1 MWICAKT
8 EKVGDIA
15 SKIPLSS
22 QMPGVSTYSLVIPAL
37 FLTSVTATGTAEQFI
52 KDQLNSMSG
61 SEMFLSSLLALP
73 KFIRNFNW
81 LKRLKKHG

>member
-37 FLTSVTATGTAEQFI
+37 FLTSVTGTGTAEQVY
-52 KDQLNSMSG
+52 QG
-61 SEMFLSSLLALP
+61 ST
-73 KFIRNFNW
+73 K
-81 LKRLKKHG
+81 